1 MSKKVQVATGK
12 RGGRIA
18 GYSIK
23 DGKMKPVY
31 VDDRPGT
38 GTAEKKSPDIQVG
51 DFVKYGDTKAS
62 GALIR
67 YRSGSVV
74 GFEGDKLLVSRGEGN
89 PPAVVPRYAV
99 ESIEKSEKTAPA
111 RDDGPLAGK
120 TDQQKL
126 EWHRGVLLRQSETA
140 VRDTLNAVLR
150 KRAED
155 DRSSGV
161 RSFYNE
167 NVPADDHM
175 RLRDFKVDEKTGT
188 AEGFWR
194 DLDFPKDDWD
204 DRDEDRAWAYCEQVK
219 ASVLKRLG
227 GKASLIKN
235 IEVYSGDKNYFQ
247 VHVELKPIKLV
258 KKDEPQK
265 PAETAAES
273 PLSSYRA
280 SDVRV
285 GTMVFHPKTGA
296 PVQVTKAQTIKALNE
311 KRLTFSDGTTHTMGL
326 HGGRLVPAPGVLSP
340 AEAAQREAKVKEMVK
355 HPGGYTGAQVE
366 EATNDWFAKNG
377 ARVGKASLIKN
388 IEVYSGDKNYFQVH
402 VELKPIKLVKKD
414 EPQKPAETAAESPLS
429 SYRASDV
436 RVGTMVFH
444 PKTGAPVQ
452 VTKAQ
457 TIKALN
463 EKRLTFSDGTTH
475 TMGLHGGRLV
485 PAPGVLSPAEAAQRE
500 AKVKEMVKH
509 PGGYT
514 GAQVEEATNDWF
526 AKNGARVGKASLRE
540 LINHAG
546 ASTNPDDVKA
556 VRDALELMVKQGKL
570 KKYGDDASKGNG
582 YTGLDGTFYESTTP
596 PPKIIMKNPTLISD
610 GPTSQHALDVRR
622 KIRREARAK
631 NAHRLGTTA
640 TYAGKDYEV
649 TRVHSNGSFTIR
661 DKENG
666 TIRTGVPE
674 FSLKFADGAETAG
687 SERGTGTPNPETAGT
702 PKASAS
708 GSHHDF
714 LTAHFAEGGHHL
726 DAAKELVKRG
736 MDPTKA
742 RKLAR
747 KYRDLKKSL
756 SATDP
761 RSWAASVLKV

>member
-1 MSKKVQVATGK
+1 M
-12 RGGRIA
+12 
-18 GYSIK
+18 
-23 DGKMKPVY
+23 
-31 VDDRPGT
+31 
-38 GTAEKKSPDIQVG
+38 
-51 DFVKYGDTKAS
+51 
-62 GALIR
+62 
-67 YRSGSVV
+67 
-74 GFEGDKLLVSRGEGN
+74 
-89 PPAVVPRYAV
+89 
-99 ESIEKSEKTAPA
+99 
-111 RDDGPLAGK
+111 
-120 TDQQKL
+120 
-126 EWHRGVLLRQSETA
+126 
-140 VRDTLNAVLR
+140 
-150 KRAED
+150 
-155 DRSSGV
+155 
-161 RSFYNE
+161 
-167 NVPADDHM
+167 
-175 RLRDFKVDEKTGT
+175 
-188 AEGFWR
+188 
-194 DLDFPKDDWD
+194 
-204 DRDEDRAWAYCEQVK
+204 
-219 ASVLKRLG
+219 
-227 GKASLIKN
+227 
-235 IEVYSGDKNYFQ
+235 
-247 VHVELKPIKLV
+247 
-258 KKDEPQK
+258 
-265 PAETAAES
+265 
-273 PLSSYRA
+273 
-280 SDVRV
+280 
-285 GTMVFHPKTGA
+285 
-296 PVQVTKAQTIKALNE
+296 
-311 KRLTFSDGTTHTMGL
+311 
-326 HGGRLVPAPGVLSP
+326 
-340 AEAAQREAKVKEMVK
+340 
-355 HPGGYTGAQVE
+355 
-366 EATNDWFAKNG
+366 
-377 ARVGKASLIKN
+377 
-388 IEVYSGDKNYFQVH
+388 
-402 VELKPIKLVKKD
+402 
-414 EPQKPAETAAESPLS
+414 
-429 SYRASDV
+429 
-436 RVGTMVFH
+436 
-444 PKTGAPVQ
+444 
-452 VTKAQ
+452 
-457 TIKALN
+457 
-463 EKRLTFSDGTTH
+463 
-475 TMGLHGGRLV
+475 
-485 PAPGVLSPAEAAQRE
+485 
-500 AKVKEMVKH
+500 
-509 PGGYT
+509 
-514 GAQVEEATNDWF
+514 
-526 AKNGARVGKASLRE
+526 GKASLRE